1 MEILLLL
8 VVIGVIAYLMI
19 PGGKKQ
25 APQQPDN
32 KPIPNRLQSVADML
46 SKVISDCESGHPD
59 AFPALAWMAAS
70 DGTVSR
76 QELRILIGFCERQ
89 GTSIEASWKDALEHL
104 NSGMK
109 MSVGGGEKEATGHIS
124 ALAEMPINYRAA
136 FLGAAEALAA
146 SNRTSSAAKNRIL
159 EAARKIIEER

>member
-8 VVIGVIAYLMI
+8 VIIGAIAYLMI
-19 PGGKKQ
+19 PSSKKQ
-25 APQQPDN
+25 TPKQPDS
-32 KPIPNRLQSVADML
+32 KPITNRLQSAANTL
-46 SKVISDCESGHPD
+46 SKVISDCQSSHPD

-89 GTSIEASWKDALEHL
+89 GTSIEATWKDALEHL

-109 MSVGGGEKEATGHIS
+109 MSAGGSEKGSIEHIS
-124 ALAEMPINYRAA
+124 ALAKMPINYRAA

-146 SNRTSSAAKNRIL
+146 SNRTSNAAKNRIL
-159 EAARKIIEER
+159 EAARKIIEQ